1 MADYFLKI
9 DGIQG
14 ESSDAK
20 HKGEIELVAF
30 SWGVTQSGTQAGGG
44 GGGAGKAEFHDFH
57 FTQRTQK
64 ASPLLMLACASGQH
78 IKGAVLTGRKTGKT
92 QLEFLTIK
100 LTDVLVSSFQEGA
113 SHETD
118 QPIEEV
124 ALNYARIDVTYRPQA
139 AAGGAGGEVKAGWDL
154 KQNKKA

>member
-14 ESSDAK
+14 ESRDAK

-30 SWGVTQSGTQAGGG
+30 SWGLTQSAVQAGG
-44 GGGAGKAEFHDFH
+44 GGGAGKAHFQDFH
-57 FTQRTQK
+57 FTQHTQK

-100 LTDVLVSSFQEGA
+100 LTDVLVSSFEQGA

-124 ALNYARIDVTYRPQA
+124 SLNYAKIDVTYRPQS
-139 AAGGAGGEVKAGWDL
+139 AAGGPGGEVNAGWDL
-154 KQNKKA
+154 KQNRKA